1 MKLYPP
7 GTRKGNAS
15 IVARFRY
22 AGRYFEIS
30 TGCLSEELALAC
42 VEQFKARYDEEAL
55 RGALRPPRAGQARP
69 IGEFESFLLENYRLQ
84 DGRVVDLDGK
94 PVYGQVVTGGFAQ
107 VRVKWQG
114 EVRSVLMHRLVFL
127 LHWRWLPAVIE
138 HIDGNPA
145 NNDPIN
151 LRAMRKAKRQRN
163 PNWAATLKVRAGLQ
177 LRQA

>member
-7 GTRKGNAS
+7 GARKGNAS

-42 VEQFKARYDEEAL
+42 VEQFKARYDEEAS
-55 RGALRPPRAGQARP
+55 RGALRPPRAGQARS
-69 IGEFESFLLENYRLQ
+69 IGEFESFLLQNYRLQ
-84 DGRVVDLDGK
+84 HGCVVDSEGK
-94 PVYGQVVTGGFAQ
+94 AVCGQELGGGLSQ
-107 VRVKWQG
+107 VRVRWQG

-151 LRAMRKAKRQRN
+151 LRAMRKAQRQRN
-163 PNWAATLKVRAGLQ
+163 PNWTATLKVRAGLQ
-177 LRQA
+177 HRHA